1 MYVYSFLD
9 PEEGGK
15 GMVVGYVF
23 GILAAIIVIFV
34 LRQFAIKGRKWL
46 TETKWGKVGKFHG
59 GRHKSQGDV
68 EFQSQRRWE
77 K

>member
-1 MYVYSFLD
+1 M
-9 PEEGGK
+9 
-15 GMVVGYVF
+15 GYVF

-34 LRQFAIKGRKWL
+34 IRQYVIKGRKWL
-46 TETKWGKVGKFHG
+46 SETKWGKEGKFHG

-68 EFQSQRRWE
+68 EFQAPRRWE